1 MTELVI
7 VAGATA
13 ASVVALMFG
22 VWIAGLIR
30 RDASI
35 VDTFWGLGFVM
46 IASIANVL
54 SHGYAPRR
62 FLVLML
68 VGFWGLRLA
77 WHIALR
83 SVGRGED
90 PRYAA
95 MRAKFGDAFW
105 WKSLFVV
112 FVLQGVLMW
121 VIALPILV
129 VQTADGPARL
139 GVVDGSGLL
148 VFAAGL
154 IIEMTA
160 DQQLVEFRARPE
172 NRGRVLDT
180 GLWRWSRH
188 PNYFGECL
196 IWWGLWLLCSS
207 APFGFWTIVSPIV
220 VTVLLVRVSGV
231 PMLEGHLRTNRP
243 GYDDYVRR
251 TSAFV
256 PWFPKQPEQ
265 ADGGSNL

>member
-30 RDASI
+30 RDASL

-112 FVLQGVLMW
+112 FALQGVLMW

-139 GVVDGSGLL
+139 GLVDGLGLL

-160 DQQLVEFRARPE
+160 DQQLVDFRAKAE

-231 PMLEGHLRTNRP
+231 PMLEGHLRTTRP
-243 GYDDYVRR
+243 GYDDYARR

-256 PWFPKQPEQ
+256 PWFPKQPDQ
-265 ADGGSNL
+265 TNGASN